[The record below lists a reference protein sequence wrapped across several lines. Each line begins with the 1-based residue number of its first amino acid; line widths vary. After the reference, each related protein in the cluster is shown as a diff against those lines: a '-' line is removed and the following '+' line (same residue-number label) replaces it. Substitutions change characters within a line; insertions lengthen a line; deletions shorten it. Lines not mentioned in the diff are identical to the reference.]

1 MWIGPSAQAERSYYT
16 QPTLTAA
23 RSLGIV
29 TESNRAVFREVYGYS
44 QIQLEGVLRP
54 LITAADLSKNPRLE
68 PRRIDHD
75 SDVVQMKQVYSF
87 C

>member
-23 RSLGIV
+23 RSLGTV

-44 QIQLEGVLRP
+44 QIHLEGALLLR
-54 LITAADLSKNPRLE
+54 ISVRTQDLNQG
-68 PRRIDHD
+68 
-75 SDVVQMKQVYSF
+75 V
-87 C
+87 